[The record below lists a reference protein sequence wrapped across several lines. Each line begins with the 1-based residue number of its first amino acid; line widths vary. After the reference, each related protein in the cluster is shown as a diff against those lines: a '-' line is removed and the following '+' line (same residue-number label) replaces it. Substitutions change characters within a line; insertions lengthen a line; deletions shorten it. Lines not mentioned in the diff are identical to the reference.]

1 MNNKHNYRDY
11 IKEDSI
17 INSVL
22 SGMDRDRDRNYSS
35 TTEKWYKMLYNRQLL
50 IRSVACFRTNGID
63 IDYINRNEIV
73 HKYE

>member
-22 SGMDRDRDRNYSS
+22 SGMDRNYSS
-35 TTEKWYKMLYNRQLL
+35 TADKWYKMLYNRQLL
-50 IRSVACFRTNGID
+50 IRSVSCFRTNGID